1 MSESDEEVPQ
11 LSAATLAVLQE
22 FYQEREEH
30 ENKLKNIVE
39 QNQILEA
46 TFEEDWQLSQFWY
59 DKDTIDTFV
68 KGALNYTPPNGRIAL
83 VSCPSL
89 YSQMKKLAGDRQGT
103 FFYCLCDGIQISIY
117 TCFLLTVIL
126 FEYDQR
132 FAVFGS
138 DYIPFDYKSPLDIPR
153 HMSSHFDLVIADPP
167 FLSEECLTKSAVAI
181 KFLSMEKIVLCTG
194 AIMADL
200 ANRLLD
206 LKKCDFTPKHKNN
219 LGNEFWC
226 YSNFNFDEVLK

>member
-89 YSQMKKLAGDRQGT
+89 YSQMKKLAGDRQ
-103 FFYCLCDGIQISIY
+103 
-117 TCFLLTVIL
+117 VIL